1 MKLKD
6 KTALI
11 TGGSSGIGEAIAIKF
26 AAEGAAVAVLARAD
40 GVHGAVESVG
50 PIAPLFAENLLSSLV
65 VARLCGLDIDTLV
78 KAVSALQ
85 PDDVTR

>member
-26 AAEGAAVAVLARAD
+26 AAEGAAVAVLDLDAAAAR
-40 GVHGAVESVG
+40 HQC
-50 PIAPLFAENLLSSLV
+50 LLSG
-65 VARLCGLDIDTLV
+65 RR
-78 KAVSALQ
+78 
-85 PDDVTR
+85 P